1 MIYERDS
8 NNYLYQNWLTVKES
22 KDQYVPLDRRNHKK
36 VCQGAKPLVWRVF
49 YDWVVPEEESLPY
62 FPSQYVCTRKP
73 KLPNLGEGASK
84 VWQTSSRWDVRD
96 LLHPW
101 KPR

>member
-1 MIYERDS
+1 MFFLSLMIYERDS

-22 KDQYVPLDRRNHKK
+22 DQYVPLDRRNHKK

-62 FPSQYVCTRKP
+62 IPVCMYFVVWYIRK
-73 KLPNLGEGASK
+73 
-84 VWQTSSRWDVRD
+84 
-96 LLHPW
+96 
-101 KPR
+101 